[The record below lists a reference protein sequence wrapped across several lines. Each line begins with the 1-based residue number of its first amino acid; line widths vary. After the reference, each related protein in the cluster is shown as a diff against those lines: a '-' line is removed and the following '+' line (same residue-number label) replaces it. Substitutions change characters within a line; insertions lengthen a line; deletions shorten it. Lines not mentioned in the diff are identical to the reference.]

1 MAVLAVA
8 VLEVA
13 VLAVAVLAVAVLAVD
28 VLDTLAAVVDPTV
41 ELGFDDVL
49 LLHLIITSPVRS
61 PVDTAMPFVARGLP
75 RRQRMADRVQ
85 VLVVYNRRLDSLP
98 HALPADPSDGVQAR
112 HLR

>member
-13 VLAVAVLAVAVLAVD
+13 VLAVAVLAVAVLAVA

-49 LLHLIITSPVRS
+49 LLHPINSSVSASVPTTFLRGIVRCLS
-61 PVDTAMPFVARGLP
+61 
-75 RRQRMADRVQ
+75 
-85 VLVVYNRRLDSLP
+85 
-98 HALPADPSDGVQAR
+98 
-112 HLR
+112 